1 MMSLK
6 DHADESKNPT
16 EKRPNGFRLELT
28 RKFCT
33 LRKLSP
39 KQEDGGNKSLIKENV
54 LRALDEVWGGR
65 SREFK

>member
-1 MMSLK
+1 MNQKILRESSQDGLRLK
-6 DHADESKNPT
+6 
-16 EKRPNGFRLELT
+16 LT

-33 LRKLSP
+33 IRKLSP

-54 LRALDEVWGGR
+54 LRAFDEVWGGR

>member
-1 MMSLK
+1 MNQKILRKSGQDGL
-6 DHADESKNPT
+6 
-16 EKRPNGFRLELT
+16 RLELT

-54 LRALDEVWGGR
+54 LRAFDEVWGGR